1 MYAACFSIA
10 GWAGPQLYIFSGET
24 LMEIT
29 DKFNDVQD
37 ISCLAMM
44 AQSMGAEDP
53 GTIDRLDHYMGRY
66 QNGNIQ
72 TKDLEDFDVKLSV
85 GEMKCLKLFKG
96 KDAMAQLVK
105 EYPDAIVK

>member
-37 ISCLAMM
+37 ISCLAM
-44 AQSMGAEDP
+44 P
-53 GTIDRLDHYMGRY
+53 L
-66 QNGNIQ
+66 
-72 TKDLEDFDVKLSV
+72 
-85 GEMKCLKLFKG
+85 
-96 KDAMAQLVK
+96 
-105 EYPDAIVK
+105 